1 MAGPPRRRTRIPLL
15 AAMTTG
21 LATLPPYLTAQA
33 GSGEP
38 GRSLAAWVSAAREG
52 PFHVPAGPGA
62 RENPAVASADGIGTA
77 NTREFRW
84 RPPPAPDSAVSP
96 KRVFAFTLAGATI
109 PLLPAMYYGA
119 SLVWGDEGR
128 SEFDELELLLSMA
141 GGGLLN
147 LVTVPVAAYLAGVES
162 IGRALGGTVY
172 GVGIASMLTILATS
186 LPAYESWMPPVF
198 SLTVAAF
205 TTAITTAKKKEAWR
219 PPRGVGAGGRTS
231 R

>member
-1 MAGPPRRRTRIPLL
+1 MAMPPHARTWILL
-15 AAMTTG
+15 SAGMTAEM
-21 LATLPPYLTAQA
+21 ATLSPDLTAQA

-38 GRSLAAWVSAAREG
+38 GRSLGAWVSAAREG

-62 RENPAVASADGIGTA
+62 RENPMVAPADGIGTA

-84 RPPPAPDSAVSP
+84 RLHQAPDSAVSP
-96 KRVFAFTLAGATI
+96 GRVFAFTLAGATI

-128 SEFDELELLLSMA
+128 SEFDGLELLLLMA
-141 GGGLLN
+141 GGGLVN
-147 LVTVPVAAYLAGVES
+147 LVTVPVAADLAGVES

-172 GVGIASMLTILATS
+172 GVGIASMLTILATR

-205 TTAITTAKKKEAWR
+205 TTAITTAKEKKAWR
-219 PPRGVGAGGRTS
+219 PPRGVGSAGRTS
-231 R
+231 G